1 VGLLSKE
8 KISKEKSKEK
18 KINGE
23 AYDVNKQMIR
33 SQKYASVK
41 ESVLFSLCYACDS
54 IVWVTQKESGL

>member
-1 VGLLSKE
+1 MK
-8 KISKEKSKEK
+8 KK

-41 ESVLFSLCYACDS
+41 ETVLFSLCYACDS